1 MEHMRYMTA
10 GESHGKGLSVIIEG
24 VPSGL
29 TIDFEQI
36 QREMKRRQG
45 GYGRG
50 RRMQIEQDSVDVRG
64 GIRHGYTTGAPI
76 SLFIE
81 NKDHTHWTQVMQA
94 EPLTEELERPRTLT
108 RPRPGHAD
116 LVGGLKFGHRDL
128 RDVLERS
135 SARETAARVAVG
147 AIAKQLLDQLGVDV
161 FSHVR
166 SIGGVDASVVNPME
180 HRETIEASPVRCA
193 DSTAADH
200 MMQAIDQAKKDGDTL
215 GGEVEV
221 VVTGLVPGIGSFT
234 QNETKLDS
242 RIARAVISVNAM
254 KAVGFGDG
262 FDLARRKGSTVQDE
276 ILHDETG
283 YFRKTNHLGG
293 IEGGMSTGMPI
304 RVQVAMKPIPTLYR
318 PLQSVDIETKEPFVA
333 QIERSD
339 ACAVPAAAVVL
350 EAVVAVEVAG
360 AVLEMFG
367 SSTLERLKQ
376 SLAAY
381 QEEVRLF

>member
-1 MEHMRYMTA
+1 MTA
-10 GESHGKGLSVIIEG
+10 GESHGKGLSVIIDG

-29 TIDFEQI
+29 TIDFEKI
-36 QREMKRRQG
+36 QAEMTRRQG

-50 RRMQIEQDSVDVRG
+50 RRMQIEQDAIDVRG
-64 GIRHGYTTGAPI
+64 GVRHGYTTGAPI

-81 NKDHTHWTQVMQA
+81 NKDHTHWKQVMQA
-94 EPLTEELERPRTLT
+94 EPLEEQLERPRTLT

-116 LVGGLKFGHRDL
+116 LVGGLKYGHRDL

-147 AIAKQLLDQLGVDV
+147 AIAKQLLTQLGVDL

-166 SIGGVDASVVNPME
+166 SIGGIDADAVDPTTR
-180 HRETIEASPVRCA
+180 REQIEASPVRCA
-193 DSTAADH
+193 DEVATQR
-200 MMQAIDQAKKDGDTL
+200 MMQAIDQAKQEGDTL

-221 VVTGLVPGIGSFT
+221 VVTGLVPGIGSFV
-234 QNETKLDS
+234 QNDMKLDS
-242 RIARAVISVNAM
+242 RIAQAVISVNAM

-262 FDLARRKGSTVQDE
+262 FDLARRPGSTVQDE
-276 ILHDETG
+276 IVHDEAG
-283 YFRKTNHLGG
+283 YARKTNHLGG

-318 PLQSVDIETKEPFVA
+318 PLQSVDIETKEPFTA

-350 EAVVAVEVAG
+350 EAVVAFEIAA

-367 SSTLERLKQ
+367 SSTMERLTQAVSDYK
-376 SLAAY
+376 
-381 QEEVRLF
+381 EEVRLF

>member
-1 MEHMRYMTA
+1 MRYMTA

-24 VPSGL
+24 IPSGL
-29 TIDFEQI
+29 TIDFEAV
-36 QREMKRRQG
+36 QREMTRRQG

-50 RRMQIEQDSVDVRG
+50 RRMQIEQDAVDVRG
-64 GIRHGYTTGAPI
+64 GVRHGYTTGAPI

-94 EPLTEELERPRTLT
+94 EPLEEELERPRTLT

-116 LVGGLKFGHRDL
+116 LVGGLKYGHRDL

-147 AIAKQLLDQLGVDV
+147 AIAKQLLRQLDVDV

-166 SIGGVDASVVNPME
+166 SIGGIDAASVNPLE

-193 DSTAADH
+193 DAAASEQ
-200 MMQAIDQAKKDGDTL
+200 MMAAIDQAKKDGDTL

-221 VVTGLVPGIGSFT
+221 VVMNVMPGIGSFT

-350 EAVVAVEVAG
+350 EAVVAVEIAA

-367 SSTLERLKQ
+367 TSTLDRLKQ
-376 SLAAY
+376 AVTTY
-381 QEEVRLF
+381 REEVRLF

>member
-1 MEHMRYMTA
+1 MRHMRYMTA
-10 GESHGKGLSVIIEG
+10 GESHGKGLSVIIDG

-29 TIDFEQI
+29 TIDFEKI
-36 QREMKRRQG
+36 QAEMTRRQG

-50 RRMQIEQDSVDVRG
+50 RRMQIEQDAIDVRG

-81 NKDHTHWTQVMQA
+81 NKDHTHWKQVMQA
-94 EPLTEELERPRTLT
+94 EPLEEQLERPRTLT

-116 LVGGLKFGHRDL
+116 LVGGLKYGHRDL

-147 AIAKQLLDQLGVDV
+147 AIAKQLLAQLGVDL

-166 SIGGVDASVVNPME
+166 SIGGIDADVVDPTTR
-180 HRETIEASPVRCA
+180 RELIEASPVRCA
-193 DSTAADH
+193 DEVATQQ
-200 MMQAIDQAKKDGDTL
+200 MMQAIDQAKQEGDTL

-221 VVTGLVPGIGSFT
+221 VVTGLVPGIGSFA
-234 QNETKLDS
+234 QNDMKLDS
-242 RIARAVISVNAM
+242 RIAQAVISVNAM

-262 FDLARRKGSTVQDE
+262 FDLARRPGSTVQDE
-276 ILHDETG
+276 IVHDKAG
-283 YFRKTNHLGG
+283 YARKTNHLGG

-318 PLQSVDIETKEPFVA
+318 PLQSVDIETKEPFTA

-350 EAVVAVEVAG
+350 EAVVAFEIAA

-367 SSTLERLKQ
+367 SSTMERLTKAV
-376 SLAAY
+376 SDY
-381 QEEVRLF
+381 KEEVRLF

>member
-1 MEHMRYMTA
+1 MTA

-24 VPSGL
+24 IPSGL
-29 TIDFEQI
+29 IIDFDKV
-36 QREMKRRQG
+36 QREMTRRQG

-50 RRMQIEQDSVDVRG
+50 RRMQIEQDAVDVRG

-94 EPLTEELERPRTLT
+94 EPLQEELERPRTLT

-116 LVGGLKFGHRDL
+116 LVGGLKYGHRDL

-147 AIAKQLLDQLGVDV
+147 AIARQLLSQLDIDL

-166 SIGGVDASVVNPME
+166 SIGGIDADVINPLE
-180 HRETIEASPVRCA
+180 YRDVIETSPVRCA
-193 DSTAADH
+193 DEAAAER
-200 MMQAIDQAKKDGDTL
+200 MMAAIDQAKKDGDTL

-221 VVTGLVPGIGSFT
+221 VVTGVMPGIGSFT

-262 FDLARRKGSTVQDE
+262 FELARRKGSTVQDE

-350 EAVVAVEVAG
+350 EAVVAVEIAA

-367 SSTLERLKQ
+367 TSTLDRLKQ
-376 SLAAY
+376 AVTDY
-381 QEEVRLF
+381 REEVRLF

>member
-1 MEHMRYMTA
+1 MRYMTA

-24 VPSGL
+24 IPSGL
-29 TIDFEQI
+29 IIDFDKVQH
-36 QREMKRRQG
+36 EMTRRQG

-50 RRMQIEQDSVDVRG
+50 RRMQIEQDAVDVRG

-81 NKDHTHWTQVMQA
+81 NKDHTHWTKVMQA
-94 EPLTEELERPRTLT
+94 EPLQEELERPRTLT

-116 LVGGLKFGHRDL
+116 LVGGLKYGHRDL

-147 AIAKQLLDQLGVDV
+147 AIAKQLLGQLEIDV

-166 SIGGVDASVVNPME
+166 SIGGIDSEFVNPME
-180 HRETIEASPVRCA
+180 YREVIEASPVRCA
-193 DSTAADH
+193 DEAAAER
-200 MMQAIDQAKKDGDTL
+200 MMAAIDQAKKDGDTL

-221 VVTGLVPGIGSFT
+221 VVTDMMPGIGSFT

-333 QIERSD
+333 QVERSD

-350 EAVVAVEVAG
+350 EAVVAVEIAA

-367 SSTLERLKQ
+367 TSTLDRLKQ
-376 SLAAY
+376 AVTAY
-381 QEEVRLF
+381 REEVRLF

>member
-1 MEHMRYMTA
+1 MRYMTA

-24 VPSGL
+24 IPSGL
-29 TIDFEQI
+29 IIDFDKV
-36 QREMKRRQG
+36 QREMTRRQG

-50 RRMQIEQDSVDVRG
+50 RRMQIEQDAVDVRG

-94 EPLTEELERPRTLT
+94 EPLQEELDRPRTLT

-116 LVGGLKFGHRDL
+116 LVGGLKYGHRDL

-147 AIAKQLLDQLGVDV
+147 AIAKQLLSQLDIDL

-166 SIGGVDASVVNPME
+166 SIGGVDADVINPLTY
-180 HRETIEASPVRCA
+180 RDAIETSPVRCV
-193 DSTAADH
+193 DEAAAER
-200 MMQAIDQAKKDGDTL
+200 MMAAIDQAKKDGDTL

-221 VVTGLVPGIGSFT
+221 VVTGVMPGIGSFT

-262 FDLARRKGSTVQDE
+262 FELARRKGSTVQDE

-350 EAVVAVEVAG
+350 EAVVAVEIAA

-367 SSTLERLKQ
+367 TSTLGRLKQ
-376 SLAAY
+376 AVTDY
-381 QEEVRLF
+381 REEVRLF

>member
-36 QREMKRRQG
+36 QQEMKRRQG

-50 RRMQIEQDSVDVRG
+50 RRMQIEQDAVDVRG

-94 EPLTEELERPRTLT
+94 EPLEEELERPRTLT

-116 LVGGLKFGHRDL
+116 LVGGLKYGHRDL

-147 AIAKQLLDQLGVDV
+147 AIAKQLLAQLGVDI

-166 SIGGVDASVVNPME
+166 SIGGVDAARVNPME
-180 HRETIEASPVRCA
+180 HRETIETSLVRCA
-193 DSTAADH
+193 DEVASEK
-200 MMQAIDQAKKDGDTL
+200 MMRAIDQAKQDGDTL
-215 GGEVEV
+215 GGEIEA

-283 YFRKTNHLGG
+283 YYRKTNHLGG

-339 ACAVPAAAVVL
+339 ACAVPAASVVI
-350 EAVVAVEVAG
+350 EAVVAFEVA
-360 AVLEMFG
+360 ASILEMFG
-367 SSTLERLKQ
+367 SSTLDRLKD
-376 SLAAY
+376 SVAAY
-381 QEEVRLF
+381 KEEVRLF

>member
-1 MEHMRYMTA
+1 MRYMTA
-10 GESHGKGLSVIIEG
+10 GESHGKGLSVIIDG

-29 TIDFEQI
+29 TIDFEKI
-36 QREMKRRQG
+36 QSEMTRRQG

-50 RRMQIEQDSVDVRG
+50 RRMQIEQDAIDVRG

-81 NKDHTHWTQVMQA
+81 NKDHTHWKQVMQA
-94 EPLTEELERPRTLT
+94 EPLEEALERPRTLT

-116 LVGGLKFGHRDL
+116 LVGGLKYGHRDL

-147 AIAKQLLDQLGVDV
+147 AIAKQLLAQLDVDL

-166 SIGGVDASVVNPME
+166 SIGGVDAEAVDPTTR
-180 HRETIEASPVRCA
+180 RELIEASPVRCA
-193 DSTAADH
+193 DEAATEQ
-200 MMQAIDQAKKDGDTL
+200 MMRAIDQAKKDGDTL

-221 VVTGLVPGIGSFT
+221 IVTGLVPGIGSFT
-234 QNETKLDS
+234 QNDMKLDS
-242 RIARAVISVNAM
+242 RIAQAVISVNAM

-262 FDLARRKGSTVQDE
+262 FDLARRPGSTVQDE
-276 ILHDETG
+276 IIHSEAG
-283 YFRKTNHLGG
+283 YSRRTNHLGG

-304 RVQVAMKPIPTLYR
+304 RVQVAMKPIPTLYQ
-318 PLQSVDIETKEPFVA
+318 PLQSVDIETKEPFTA

-350 EAVVAVEVAG
+350 EAVVAFEVA
-360 AVLEMFG
+360 AAILEMFG
-367 SSTLERLKQ
+367 SSTMDRLKQ
-376 SLAAY
+376 TIADY
-381 QEEVRLF
+381 KEEVRLF

>member
-50 RRMQIEQDSVDVRG
+50 RRMQIEQDAVDVRG

-94 EPLTEELERPRTLT
+94 EPLEEELERPRTLT

-116 LVGGLKFGHRDL
+116 LVGGLKYGHRDL

-147 AIAKQLLDQLGVDV
+147 AIAKQLLAQLGVDV

-166 SIGGVDASVVNPME
+166 SIGGVDAARVNPME
-180 HRETIEASPVRCA
+180 HRETIEASLVRCA
-193 DSTAADH
+193 DEVASEK
-200 MMQAIDQAKKDGDTL
+200 MMRAIDQAKQDGDTL
-215 GGEVEV
+215 GGEIEA

-283 YFRKTNHLGG
+283 YYRKTNHLGG

-339 ACAVPAAAVVL
+339 ACAVPAASVVI
-350 EAVVAVEVAG
+350 EAVVAFEVA
-360 AVLEMFG
+360 ASILEMFG
-367 SSTLERLKQ
+367 SSTLDRLKD
-376 SLAAY
+376 SVAAY
-381 QEEVRLF
+381 KEEVRLF

>member
-1 MEHMRYMTA
+1 MRYMTA

-24 VPSGL
+24 IPSGL
-29 TIDFEQI
+29 IIDFDKV
-36 QREMKRRQG
+36 QREMTRRQG

-50 RRMQIEQDSVDVRG
+50 RRMQIEQDAVDVRG

-94 EPLTEELERPRTLT
+94 EPLQEELERPRTLT

-116 LVGGLKFGHRDL
+116 LVGGLKYGHRDL

-147 AIAKQLLDQLGVDV
+147 AIARQLLSQLDIDL

-166 SIGGVDASVVNPME
+166 SIGGIDADVINPLE
-180 HRETIEASPVRCA
+180 YRDVIETSPVRCA
-193 DSTAADH
+193 DEAAAER
-200 MMQAIDQAKKDGDTL
+200 MMAAIDQAKKDGDTL

-221 VVTGLVPGIGSFT
+221 VVTGVMPGIGSFT

-262 FDLARRKGSTVQDE
+262 FELARRKGSTVQDE

-350 EAVVAVEVAG
+350 EAVVAVEIAA

-367 SSTLERLKQ
+367 TSTLDRLKQ
-376 SLAAY
+376 AVTDY
-381 QEEVRLF
+381 REEVRLF

>member
-1 MEHMRYMTA
+1 MRYMTA

-24 VPSGL
+24 IPSGL
-29 TIDFEQI
+29 IIDFDEV
-36 QREMKRRQG
+36 QREMTRRQG

-50 RRMQIEQDSVDVRG
+50 RRMQIEQDAVDVRG

-94 EPLTEELERPRTLT
+94 EPLQEELERPRTLT

-116 LVGGLKFGHRDL
+116 LVGGLKYGHRDL

-147 AIAKQLLDQLGVDV
+147 AIAKQLLRQLEIDL

-166 SIGGVDASVVNPME
+166 SIGGVDADVINPLTY
-180 HRETIEASPVRCA
+180 RDAIETSPVRCA
-193 DSTAADH
+193 DEEAAER
-200 MMQAIDQAKKDGDTL
+200 MMAAIDQAKKDGDTL

-221 VVTGLVPGIGSFT
+221 VVTGVMPGIGSFT

-262 FDLARRKGSTVQDE
+262 FELARRKGSTVQDE

-350 EAVVAVEVAG
+350 EAVVAVEIAA

-367 SSTLERLKQ
+367 TSTLDRLKQ
-376 SLAAY
+376 AVTDY
-381 QEEVRLF
+381 REEVRLF

>member
-1 MEHMRYMTA
+1 MTA

-24 VPSGL
+24 IPSGL
-29 TIDFEQI
+29 TIDFEAV
-36 QREMKRRQG
+36 QREMTRRQG

-50 RRMQIEQDSVDVRG
+50 RRMQIEQDAVDVRG
-64 GIRHGYTTGAPI
+64 GVRHGYTTGAPI

-94 EPLTEELERPRTLT
+94 EPLEEELERPRTLT

-116 LVGGLKFGHRDL
+116 LVGGLKYGHRDL

-147 AIAKQLLDQLGVDV
+147 AIAKQLLRQLDVDV

-166 SIGGVDASVVNPME
+166 SIGGIDAASVNPLE

-193 DSTAADH
+193 DAAASEQ
-200 MMQAIDQAKKDGDTL
+200 MMAAIDQAKKDGDTL

-221 VVTGLVPGIGSFT
+221 VVMNVMPGIGSFT

-350 EAVVAVEVAG
+350 EAVVAVEIAA

-367 SSTLERLKQ
+367 TSTLDRLKQ
-376 SLAAY
+376 AVTTY
-381 QEEVRLF
+381 REEVRLF

>member
-1 MEHMRYMTA
+1 
-10 GESHGKGLSVIIEG
+10 
-24 VPSGL
+24 
-29 TIDFEQI
+29 
-36 QREMKRRQG
+36 
-45 GYGRG
+45 
-50 RRMQIEQDSVDVRG
+50 
-64 GIRHGYTTGAPI
+64 
-76 SLFIE
+76 
-81 NKDHTHWTQVMQA
+81 
-94 EPLTEELERPRTLT
+94 
-108 RPRPGHAD
+108 
-116 LVGGLKFGHRDL
+116 LVGGLKYGHRDL

-147 AIAKQLLDQLGVDV
+147 AIAKQLLSQLEIDV

-166 SIGGVDASVVNPME
+166 SIGGIDADVVNPME
-180 HRETIEASPVRCA
+180 YREVIETSSVRCA
-193 DSTAADH
+193 DEAAAER
-200 MMQAIDQAKKDGDTL
+200 MMAAIDQAKKDGDTL

-221 VVTGLVPGIGSFT
+221 VVTDMMPGIGSFT

-333 QIERSD
+333 QVERSD

-350 EAVVAVEVAG
+350 EAVVAVEIAA

-367 SSTLERLKQ
+367 TSTLDRLKQ
-376 SLAAY
+376 AVTAY
-381 QEEVRLF
+381 REEVRLF

>member
-1 MEHMRYMTA
+1 MRYMTA

-24 VPSGL
+24 IPSGL
-29 TIDFEQI
+29 IIDFDKV
-36 QREMKRRQG
+36 QREMTRRQG

-50 RRMQIEQDSVDVRG
+50 RRMQIEQDAVDVRG

-94 EPLTEELERPRTLT
+94 EPLQEELDRPRTLT

-116 LVGGLKFGHRDL
+116 LVGGLKYGHRDL

-147 AIAKQLLDQLGVDV
+147 AIAKQLLSQLDIDL

-166 SIGGVDASVVNPME
+166 SIGGVDADVINPLTY
-180 HRETIEASPVRCA
+180 RDAIETSPVRCA
-193 DSTAADH
+193 DEAAAER
-200 MMQAIDQAKKDGDTL
+200 MMAAIDQAKKDGDTL

-221 VVTGLVPGIGSFT
+221 VVTGVMPGIGSFT

-262 FDLARRKGSTVQDE
+262 FELARRKGSTVQDE

-350 EAVVAVEVAG
+350 EAVVAVEIAA

-367 SSTLERLKQ
+367 TSTLGRLKQ
-376 SLAAY
+376 AVTDY
-381 QEEVRLF
+381 REEVRLF

>member
-1 MEHMRYMTA
+1 MRYMTA

-24 VPSGL
+24 IPSGL
-29 TIDFEQI
+29 TIDFEAV
-36 QREMKRRQG
+36 QREMTRRQG

-50 RRMQIEQDSVDVRG
+50 RRMQIEQDAVDVRG
-64 GIRHGYTTGAPI
+64 GVRHGYTTGAPI

-94 EPLTEELERPRTLT
+94 EPLEEELERPRTLT

-116 LVGGLKFGHRDL
+116 LVGGLKYGHRDL

-147 AIAKQLLDQLGVDV
+147 AISKQLLRQLDVDV

-166 SIGGVDASVVNPME
+166 SIGGIDSASVNPLE

-193 DSTAADH
+193 DAEASER
-200 MMQAIDQAKKDGDTL
+200 MMAAIDQAKKDGDTL

-221 VVTGLVPGIGSFT
+221 VVMNVMPGIGSFT

-350 EAVVAVEVAG
+350 EAVVAVEIAA

-367 SSTLERLKQ
+367 TSTLDRLKQ
-376 SLAAY
+376 AVTTY
-381 QEEVRLF
+381 REEVRLF

>member
-1 MEHMRYMTA
+1 MRYMTA

-24 VPSGL
+24 IPSGL
-29 TIDFEQI
+29 IIDFDEV
-36 QREMKRRQG
+36 QRQMTRRQG

-50 RRMQIEQDSVDVRG
+50 RRMQIEQDAVDVRG

-94 EPLTEELERPRTLT
+94 EPLQEELERPRTLT

-116 LVGGLKFGHRDL
+116 LVGGLKYGHRDL

-147 AIAKQLLDQLGVDV
+147 AIAKQLLSQLDIDL

-166 SIGGVDASVVNPME
+166 SIGGVDADVINPLTY
-180 HRETIEASPVRCA
+180 RDAIETSPVRCA
-193 DSTAADH
+193 DEAAAEQ
-200 MMQAIDQAKKDGDTL
+200 MMAAIDQAKKDGDTL

-221 VVTGLVPGIGSFT
+221 VVTGVMPGIGSFT

-262 FDLARRKGSTVQDE
+262 FELARRKGSTVQDE

-350 EAVVAVEVAG
+350 EAVVAVEIAA

-367 SSTLERLKQ
+367 TSTLDRLKQ
-376 SLAAY
+376 AVTDY
-381 QEEVRLF
+381 REEVRLF

>member
-1 MEHMRYMTA
+1 MRYMTA
-10 GESHGKGLSVIIEG
+10 GESHGKGLSVIIDG

-29 TIDFEQI
+29 TIDFEKI
-36 QREMKRRQG
+36 QAEMTRRQG

-50 RRMQIEQDSVDVRG
+50 RRMQIEQDAIDVRG
-64 GIRHGYTTGAPI
+64 GVRHGYTTGAPI

-81 NKDHTHWTQVMQA
+81 NKDHTHWKQVMQA
-94 EPLTEELERPRTLT
+94 EPLEEQLERPRTLT

-116 LVGGLKFGHRDL
+116 LVGGLKYGHRDL

-147 AIAKQLLDQLGVDV
+147 AIAKQLLTQLGVDL

-166 SIGGVDASVVNPME
+166 SIGGIDADAVDPTTR
-180 HRETIEASPVRCA
+180 REQIEASPVRCA
-193 DSTAADH
+193 DEVATQR
-200 MMQAIDQAKKDGDTL
+200 MMQAIDQAKQEGDTL

-221 VVTGLVPGIGSFT
+221 VVTGLVPGIGSFV
-234 QNETKLDS
+234 QNDMKLDS
-242 RIARAVISVNAM
+242 RIAQAVISVNAM

-262 FDLARRKGSTVQDE
+262 FDLARRPGSTVQDE
-276 ILHDETG
+276 IVHDEAG
-283 YFRKTNHLGG
+283 YARKTNHLGG

-318 PLQSVDIETKEPFVA
+318 PLQSVDIETKEPFTA

-350 EAVVAVEVAG
+350 EAVVAFEIAA

-367 SSTLERLKQ
+367 SSTMERLTQAVSDYK
-376 SLAAY
+376 
-381 QEEVRLF
+381 EEVRLF

>member
-1 MEHMRYMTA
+1 MRYMTA

-24 VPSGL
+24 IPSGL
-29 TIDFEQI
+29 TIDFEAV
-36 QREMKRRQG
+36 QREMTRRQG

-50 RRMQIEQDSVDVRG
+50 RRMQIEQDAVDVRG
-64 GIRHGYTTGAPI
+64 GVRHGYTTGAPI

-94 EPLTEELERPRTLT
+94 EPLEEELERPRTLT

-116 LVGGLKFGHRDL
+116 LVGGLKYGHRDL

-147 AIAKQLLDQLGVDV
+147 AIAKQLLRQLDVDV

-166 SIGGVDASVVNPME
+166 SIGGIDAASVNPLE

-193 DSTAADH
+193 DTAASEQ
-200 MMQAIDQAKKDGDTL
+200 MMAAIDQAKKDGDTL

-221 VVTGLVPGIGSFT
+221 VVKNVMPGIGSFT

-350 EAVVAVEVAG
+350 EAVVAVEIAA

-367 SSTLERLKQ
+367 TSTLDRLKQ
-376 SLAAY
+376 AVTTY
-381 QEEVRLF
+381 REEVRLF

>member
-1 MEHMRYMTA
+1 MRYMTA

-24 VPSGL
+24 IPSGL
-29 TIDFEQI
+29 TIDFEAV
-36 QREMKRRQG
+36 QREMTRRQG

-50 RRMQIEQDSVDVRG
+50 RRMQIEQDAVDVRG
-64 GIRHGYTTGAPI
+64 GVRHGYTTGAPI

-94 EPLTEELERPRTLT
+94 EPLEEELERPRTLT

-116 LVGGLKFGHRDL
+116 LVGGLKYGHRDL

-147 AIAKQLLDQLGVDV
+147 AIAKQLLHQLDVDV

-166 SIGGVDASVVNPME
+166 SIGGIDAASVNPLE

-193 DSTAADH
+193 DAAASEQ
-200 MMQAIDQAKKDGDTL
+200 MMAAIDQAKKDGDTL

-221 VVTGLVPGIGSFT
+221 VVMNVMPGIGSFT

-350 EAVVAVEVAG
+350 EAVVAVEIAA

-367 SSTLERLKQ
+367 TSTLDRLKQ
-376 SLAAY
+376 AVTTY
-381 QEEVRLF
+381 REEVRLF

>member
-1 MEHMRYMTA
+1 MRYMTA

-24 VPSGL
+24 IPSGL
-29 TIDFEQI
+29 TIDFEAV
-36 QREMKRRQG
+36 QREMTRRQG

-50 RRMQIEQDSVDVRG
+50 RRMQIEQDAVDVRG
-64 GIRHGYTTGAPI
+64 GVRHGYTTGAPI

-94 EPLTEELERPRTLT
+94 EPLEEELERPRTLT

-116 LVGGLKFGHRDL
+116 LVGGLKYGHRDL

-147 AIAKQLLDQLGVDV
+147 AIAKQLLRQLDVDV

-166 SIGGVDASVVNPME
+166 SIGGIDAASVNPLE

-193 DSTAADH
+193 DAVASEQ
-200 MMQAIDQAKKDGDTL
+200 MMAAIDQAKKDGDTL

-221 VVTGLVPGIGSFT
+221 VVMNVMPGIGSFT

-350 EAVVAVEVAG
+350 EAVVAVEIAA

-367 SSTLERLKQ
+367 TSTLDRLKQ
-376 SLAAY
+376 AVTTY
-381 QEEVRLF
+381 REEVRLF

>member
-1 MEHMRYMTA
+1 MRYMTA

-24 VPSGL
+24 IPSGL
-29 TIDFEQI
+29 IIDFDKV
-36 QREMKRRQG
+36 QREMTRRQG

-50 RRMQIEQDSVDVRG
+50 RRMQIEQDAVDVRG

-81 NKDHTHWTQVMQA
+81 NKDHTHWTKVMQA
-94 EPLTEELERPRTLT
+94 EPLQEELERPRTLT

-116 LVGGLKFGHRDL
+116 LVGGLKYGHRDL

-147 AIAKQLLDQLGVDV
+147 AIAKQLLSQLEIDV

-166 SIGGVDASVVNPME
+166 SIGGIDADVVNPME
-180 HRETIEASPVRCA
+180 YREVIETSSVRCA
-193 DSTAADH
+193 DEAAAER
-200 MMQAIDQAKKDGDTL
+200 MMAAIDQAKKDGDTL

-221 VVTGLVPGIGSFT
+221 VVTDMMPGIGSFT

-333 QIERSD
+333 QVERSD

-350 EAVVAVEVAG
+350 EAVVAVEIAA

-367 SSTLERLKQ
+367 TSTLDRLKQ
-376 SLAAY
+376 AVTAY
-381 QEEVRLF
+381 REEVRLF

>member
-1 MEHMRYMTA
+1 MRYMTA

-24 VPSGL
+24 IPSGL
-29 TIDFEQI
+29 TIDFEAV
-36 QREMKRRQG
+36 QREMTRRQG

-50 RRMQIEQDSVDVRG
+50 RRMQIEQDAVDVRG
-64 GIRHGYTTGAPI
+64 GVRHGYTTGAPI

-94 EPLTEELERPRTLT
+94 EPLEEELERPRTLT

-116 LVGGLKFGHRDL
+116 LVGGLKYGHRDL

-147 AIAKQLLDQLGVDV
+147 AIAKQLLRQLDVDV

-166 SIGGVDASVVNPME
+166 SIGGIDAASVNPLE

-193 DSTAADH
+193 DAAASEQ
-200 MMQAIDQAKKDGDTL
+200 MMAAIDQAKKDGDTL

-221 VVTGLVPGIGSFT
+221 VVKNVMPGIGSFT

-350 EAVVAVEVAG
+350 EAVVAVEIAA

-367 SSTLERLKQ
+367 TSTLDRLKQ
-376 SLAAY
+376 AVTTY
-381 QEEVRLF
+381 REEVRLF

>member
-1 MEHMRYMTA
+1 MRYMTA

-24 VPSGL
+24 IPSGL
-29 TIDFEQI
+29 IIDFDKV
-36 QREMKRRQG
+36 QREMTRRQG

-50 RRMQIEQDSVDVRG
+50 RRMQIEQDAVDVRG

-94 EPLTEELERPRTLT
+94 EPLQEELERPRTLT

-116 LVGGLKFGHRDL
+116 LVGGLKYGHRDL

-147 AIAKQLLDQLGVDV
+147 AIARQLLSQLDIDL

-166 SIGGVDASVVNPME
+166 SIGGIDADVINPLE
-180 HRETIEASPVRCA
+180 YRDVIETSPVRCA
-193 DSTAADH
+193 DEAVAER
-200 MMQAIDQAKKDGDTL
+200 MMAAIDQAKKDGDTL

-221 VVTGLVPGIGSFT
+221 VVTGVMPGIGSFT

-262 FDLARRKGSTVQDE
+262 FELARRKGSTVQDE

-350 EAVVAVEVAG
+350 EAVVAVEIAA

-367 SSTLERLKQ
+367 TSTLDRLKQ
-376 SLAAY
+376 AVTDY
-381 QEEVRLF
+381 REEVRLF

>member
-1 MEHMRYMTA
+1 MRYMTA

-24 VPSGL
+24 IPSGL
-29 TIDFEQI
+29 TIDFEAV
-36 QREMKRRQG
+36 QREMTRRQG

-50 RRMQIEQDSVDVRG
+50 RRMQIEQDAVDVRG
-64 GIRHGYTTGAPI
+64 GVRHGYTTGAPI

-94 EPLTEELERPRTLT
+94 EPLEEELERPRTLT

-116 LVGGLKFGHRDL
+116 LVGGLKYGHRDL

-147 AIAKQLLDQLGVDV
+147 AIAKQLLRQLDVDV

-166 SIGGVDASVVNPME
+166 SIGGIDAASVNPLE

-193 DSTAADH
+193 DAEASEQ
-200 MMQAIDQAKKDGDTL
+200 MMAAIDQAKKDGDTL

-221 VVTGLVPGIGSFT
+221 VVMNVMPGIGSFT

-350 EAVVAVEVAG
+350 EAVVAVEIAA

-367 SSTLERLKQ
+367 TSTLDRLKQ
-376 SLAAY
+376 AVTTY
-381 QEEVRLF
+381 REEVRLF

>member
-1 MEHMRYMTA
+1 MRYMTA

-24 VPSGL
+24 IPSGL
-29 TIDFEQI
+29 IIDFDQV
-36 QREMKRRQG
+36 QREMTRRQG

-50 RRMQIEQDSVDVRG
+50 RRMQIEQDAVDVRG

-81 NKDHTHWTQVMQA
+81 NKDHTHWTKVMQA
-94 EPLTEELERPRTLT
+94 EPLQEELERPRTLT

-116 LVGGLKFGHRDL
+116 LVGGLKYGHRDL

-147 AIAKQLLDQLGVDV
+147 AIAKQLLGQLGIDV

-166 SIGGVDASVVNPME
+166 SIGGIDADFVNPME
-180 HRETIEASPVRCA
+180 YREVIEASPVRCA
-193 DSTAADH
+193 DEAAAGR
-200 MMQAIDQAKKDGDTL
+200 MMAAIDQAKKDGDTL

-221 VVTGLVPGIGSFT
+221 VVTDMMPGIGSFT

-333 QIERSD
+333 QVERSD

-350 EAVVAVEVAG
+350 EAVVAVEIAA

-367 SSTLERLKQ
+367 TSTLDRLKQ
-376 SLAAY
+376 AVIAY
-381 QEEVRLF
+381 REEVRLF

>member
-1 MEHMRYMTA
+1 MTA

-24 VPSGL
+24 IPSGL
-29 TIDFEQI
+29 IIDFDEV
-36 QREMKRRQG
+36 QREMTRRQG

-50 RRMQIEQDSVDVRG
+50 RRMQIEQDAVDVRG

-94 EPLTEELERPRTLT
+94 EPLQEELERPRTLT

-116 LVGGLKFGHRDL
+116 LVGGLKYGHRDL

-147 AIAKQLLDQLGVDV
+147 AIAKQLLRQLEIDL

-166 SIGGVDASVVNPME
+166 SIGGVDADVINPLTY
-180 HRETIEASPVRCA
+180 RDAIETSPVRCA
-193 DSTAADH
+193 DEEAAER
-200 MMQAIDQAKKDGDTL
+200 MMAAIDQAKKDGDTL

-221 VVTGLVPGIGSFT
+221 VVTGVMPGIGSFT

-262 FDLARRKGSTVQDE
+262 FELARRKGSTVQDE

-350 EAVVAVEVAG
+350 EAVVAVEIAA

-367 SSTLERLKQ
+367 TSTLDRLKQ
-376 SLAAY
+376 AVTDY
-381 QEEVRLF
+381 REEVRLF

>member
-1 MEHMRYMTA
+1 MRYMTA

-24 VPSGL
+24 IPSGL
-29 TIDFEQI
+29 IIDFDDV
-36 QREMKRRQG
+36 QREMTRRQG

-50 RRMQIEQDSVDVRG
+50 RRMQIEQDAVDVRG

-94 EPLTEELERPRTLT
+94 EPLQEELERPRTLT

-116 LVGGLKFGHRDL
+116 LVGGLKYGHRDL

-147 AIAKQLLDQLGVDV
+147 AIAKQLLRQLEIDL

-166 SIGGVDASVVNPME
+166 SIGGVDADVINPLTY
-180 HRETIEASPVRCA
+180 RDAIETSPVRCA
-193 DSTAADH
+193 DEEAAER
-200 MMQAIDQAKKDGDTL
+200 MMAAIDQAKKDGDTL

-221 VVTGLVPGIGSFT
+221 VVTGVMPGIGSFT

-262 FDLARRKGSTVQDE
+262 FELARRKGSTVQDE

-350 EAVVAVEVAG
+350 EAVVAVEIAA

-367 SSTLERLKQ
+367 TSTLDRLKQ
-376 SLAAY
+376 AVTDY
-381 QEEVRLF
+381 REEVRLF

>member
-1 MEHMRYMTA
+1 MRI
-10 GESHGKGLSVIIEG
+10 SSIRWNI
-24 VPSGL
+24 
-29 TIDFEQI
+29 
-36 QREMKRRQG
+36 RE
-45 GYGRG
+45 
-50 RRMQIEQDSVDVRG
+50 
-64 GIRHGYTTGAPI
+64 A
-76 SLFIE
+76 
-81 NKDHTHWTQVMQA
+81 
-94 EPLTEELERPRTLT
+94 
-108 RPRPGHAD
+108 
-116 LVGGLKFGHRDL
+116 
-128 RDVLERS
+128 
-135 SARETAARVAVG
+135 
-147 AIAKQLLDQLGVDV
+147 
-161 FSHVR
+161 
-166 SIGGVDASVVNPME
+166 
-180 HRETIEASPVRCA
+180 IEASPVRCA
-193 DSTAADH
+193 DEAAAER
-200 MMQAIDQAKKDGDTL
+200 MMAAIDQAKKDGDTL

-221 VVTGLVPGIGSFT
+221 VVTDMMPGIGSFT

-333 QIERSD
+333 QVERSD

-350 EAVVAVEVAG
+350 EAVVAVEIAA

-367 SSTLERLKQ
+367 TSTLDRLKQ
-376 SLAAY
+376 AVTAY
-381 QEEVRLF
+381 REEVRLF

>member
-1 MEHMRYMTA
+1 MRYMTA

-36 QREMKRRQG
+36 QQEMKRRQG

-50 RRMQIEQDSVDVRG
+50 RRMQIEQDAVDVRG

-94 EPLTEELERPRTLT
+94 EPLEEELERPRTLT

-116 LVGGLKFGHRDL
+116 LVGGLKYGHRDL

-147 AIAKQLLDQLGVDV
+147 AIAKQLLAQLGVDI

-166 SIGGVDASVVNPME
+166 SIGGVDAARVNPME
-180 HRETIEASPVRCA
+180 HRETIETSLVRCA
-193 DSTAADH
+193 DEVASEK
-200 MMQAIDQAKKDGDTL
+200 MMRAIDQAKQDGDTL
-215 GGEVEV
+215 GGEIEA

-283 YFRKTNHLGG
+283 YYRKTNHLGG

-339 ACAVPAAAVVL
+339 ACAVPAASVVI
-350 EAVVAVEVAG
+350 EAVVAFEVA
-360 AVLEMFG
+360 ASILEMFG
-367 SSTLERLKQ
+367 SSTLDRLKD
-376 SLAAY
+376 SVAAY
-381 QEEVRLF
+381 KEEVRLF

>member
-1 MEHMRYMTA
+1 MTA

-24 VPSGL
+24 IPSGL
-29 TIDFEQI
+29 TIDFEAV
-36 QREMKRRQG
+36 QREMTRRQG

-50 RRMQIEQDSVDVRG
+50 RRMQIEQDAVDVRG
-64 GIRHGYTTGAPI
+64 GVRHGYTTGAPI

-94 EPLTEELERPRTLT
+94 EPLEEELERPRTLT

-116 LVGGLKFGHRDL
+116 LVGGLKYGHRDL

-147 AIAKQLLDQLGVDV
+147 AIAKQLLRQLDVDV

-166 SIGGVDASVVNPME
+166 SIGGIDAASVNPLE

-193 DSTAADH
+193 DTTASEQ
-200 MMQAIDQAKKDGDTL
+200 MMAAIDQAKKDGDTL

-221 VVTGLVPGIGSFT
+221 VVKNVMPGIGSFT

-350 EAVVAVEVAG
+350 EAVVAVEIAA

-367 SSTLERLKQ
+367 TSTLDRLKQ
-376 SLAAY
+376 AVTTY
-381 QEEVRLF
+381 REEVRLF

>member
-1 MEHMRYMTA
+1 MRYMTA

-50 RRMQIEQDSVDVRG
+50 RRMQIEQDAVDVRG

-94 EPLTEELERPRTLT
+94 EPLEEELERPRTLT

-116 LVGGLKFGHRDL
+116 LVGGLKYGHRDL

-147 AIAKQLLDQLGVDV
+147 AIAKQLLAQLGVDV

-166 SIGGVDASVVNPME
+166 SIGGVDAARVNPME
-180 HRETIEASPVRCA
+180 HRETIEASLVRCA
-193 DSTAADH
+193 DEVASEK
-200 MMQAIDQAKKDGDTL
+200 MMRAIDQAKQDGDTL
-215 GGEVEV
+215 GGEIEA

-283 YFRKTNHLGG
+283 YYRKTNHLGG

-339 ACAVPAAAVVL
+339 ACAVPAASVVI
-350 EAVVAVEVAG
+350 EAVVAFEVA
-360 AVLEMFG
+360 ASILEMFG
-367 SSTLERLKQ
+367 SSTLDRLKD
-376 SLAAY
+376 SVAAY
-381 QEEVRLF
+381 KEEVRLF